1 VNSRWAAFETVH
13 STIGHNRGQVM
24 ARIKLHYAWIIALVT
39 FFILLV
45 TAGIRAVP
53 GVLMVPLESEFGWNR
68 AAISAAVAINIALF
82 GLIGP
87 FAASVMDR
95 FGMRRVIL
103 AAVGLLAISV
113 ALTTM
118 MRTQWQ
124 LTLLW
129 GICVGTGTGVT
140 SMVLAAIV
148 ATRWFEARRGLVMG
162 VLSAAN
168 ATGQLIFLPM
178 LARLIDARGWRTAAL
193 AVTAAAVVV
202 FVVVLVFM
210 RDRPEDLGLTRYGET
225 GPTAASSAAP
235 AMPPLA
241 ALRFAMR
248 TRAFWIL
255 AGTFFVCGASTNGLI
270 GTHLIAACH
279 DYGIPQVRSA
289 ELLAVMGIFDILGTT
304 ASGWLTDRY
313 SSRYLLFAYYTLRGV
328 SLLYLP
334 FTLEQGAHGLGW
346 FAIFYGLDWVATVP
360 PTVRLTS
367 DSFGRENTGVI
378 YGWIGASHQLGASL
392 AAFGAGAIRT
402 SLGNYQLA
410 FWLAGGLC
418 VLAGVSFL
426 TVGRGALLRRAV
438 PVSVQTIEFAPS
450 NR

>member
-1 VNSRWAAFETVH
+1 MLRPKF
-13 STIGHNRGQVM
+13 
-24 ARIKLHYAWIIALVT
+24 HYAWIIAIVT

-68 AAISAAVAINIALF
+68 TAISGAVAINIALF

-103 AAVGLLAISV
+103 AAVALLAISV

-118 MRTQWQ
+118 MRSQWQ

-148 ATRWFEARRGLVMG
+148 ATRWFDARRGLVIG

-168 ATGQLIFLPM
+168 ATGQLIFLPL
-178 LARLIDARGWRTAAL
+178 LARLIDAHGWRTAAL

-202 FVVVLVFM
+202 FAVVLLFM
-210 RDRPEDLGLTRYGET
+210 RDRPEDLGLTRYGESVR
-225 GPTAASSAAP
+225 GLSAASAP
-235 AMPPLA
+235 PMPPVA
-241 ALRFAMR
+241 ALRFALR

-255 AGTFFVCGASTNGLI
+255 AGTFFICGASTNGLI

-313 SSRYLLFAYYTLRGV
+313 SSRHLLFAYYTLRGV

-334 FTLEQGAHGLGW
+334 LTLADGAHGLGW

-360 PTVRLTS
+360 PTVRLTG
-367 DSFGRENTGVI
+367 DTFGRENTGVV

-410 FWLAGGLC
+410 FWIAGGLC
-418 VLAGVSFL
+418 VLAGISFL
-426 TVGRGALLRRAV
+426 TLGRVALRPRTARLGL
-438 PVSVQTIEFAPS
+438 QTVELAP
-450 NR
+450 